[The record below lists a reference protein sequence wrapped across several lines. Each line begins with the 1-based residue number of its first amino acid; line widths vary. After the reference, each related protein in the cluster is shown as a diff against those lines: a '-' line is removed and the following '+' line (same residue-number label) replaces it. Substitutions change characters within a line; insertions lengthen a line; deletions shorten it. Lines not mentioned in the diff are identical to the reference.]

1 MKVYGMTHGDA
12 LVILKNKES
21 DRKDIVKALD
31 LLLTFADTAELHNL
45 EKKELRRLIEFVTEQ
60 KMAWKHFNN
69 ATKEEL
75 LIELRKEYFAS
86 LEGSYKK
93 AMDID
98 EAEKHLRDYVASNSK
113 AKNERL
119 SDAIETV
126 LFTLARNRKD
136 IAKLEA
142 IAKDFQVGTVK
153 RRNVRKKVE

>member
-1 MKVYGMTHGDA
+1 MRVYGMTHGDA
-12 LVILKNKES
+12 LVILKNKKASRNET
-21 DRKDIVKALD
+21 IKALD
-31 LLLTFADTAELHNL
+31 LLLTFADAAELYNL

-60 KMAWKHFNN
+60 KMLWEHFNN

-93 AMDID
+93 AMDVD
-98 EAEKHLRDYVASNSK
+98 EAEKHLRDYVASNNK
-113 AKNERL
+113 AKSERL

-126 LFTLARNRKD
+126 LFTLARNRKE

-142 IAKDFQVGTVK
+142 ITKDFQVGTIK
-153 RRNVRKKVE
+153 RRNTRKKVE